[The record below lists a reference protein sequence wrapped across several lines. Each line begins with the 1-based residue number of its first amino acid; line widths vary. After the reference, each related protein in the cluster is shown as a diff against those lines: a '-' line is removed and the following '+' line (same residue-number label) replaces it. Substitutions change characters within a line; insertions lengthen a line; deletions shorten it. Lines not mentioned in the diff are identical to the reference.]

1 MIFLRVFSQT
11 ALFAIIQMLS
21 NKFRSVLTMLGIII
35 GVWAIVTVI
44 AAVSGLNGFVLH
56 EFEKFGATKM
66 WIWGNRPDDLRDKL
80 TWTDVM
86 IKESEADMLRENA
99 TTLSRV
105 TMLADYPVTVRYQDR
120 LKRGVRVTGIEPDWH
135 EIEQRFVTMG
145 RPFTSTDDESQLQ
158 VCLVNDLA
166 IEEFHLENGGVG
178 EFLLLNDRRFEI
190 VGIVETKEM
199 SGMFGGDDART
210 EIFVPFSTMYK
221 LQDWLWTHMMA
232 QMKSPDVAEEAKAE
246 IRYLLR
252 RARNEPPEWDDT
264 FDMFQMSEAVKN
276 FQGMAAGLTAGA
288 SVLVGISLLVGGIGI
303 MNIMLVSVSE
313 RTREIG
319 LRKAL
324 GANPLII
331 LFQFLIEAVVLCVI
345 GGMIGLILGQ
355 LSTLGLQHAP
365 IPGLSMKHAEIP
377 LWAIVLAFGFSAG
390 VGVVFG
396 MGPAIKAA
404 RLDPIEALRHE

>member
-1 MIFLRVFSQT
+1 MILLRVFTQT
-11 ALFAIIQMLS
+11 ALFALVQMLS

-44 AAVSGLNGFVLH
+44 AAVSGLNGFVLN

-66 WIWGNRPDDLRDKL
+66 WIWGQRPDSLRDKL
-80 TWTDVM
+80 TWSQVKISPT
-86 IKESEADMLRENA
+86 EAELLREHA
-99 TTLSRV
+99 TTLERV
-105 TMLADYPVTVRYQDR
+105 TMLADERVTVRYKDVR
-120 LKRGVRVTGIEPDWH
+120 KAGVRVTGIEPDWH
-135 EIEQRFVTMG
+135 EIEQRFVTAG
-145 RPFTSTDDESQLQ
+145 RPFTRMDDEAQLQ
-158 VCLVNDLA
+158 VCLVNDMG
-166 IEEFHLENGGVG
+166 IDEFHLENGGVG
-178 EFLLLNDRRFEI
+178 EILLLNDRRFLI

-199 SGMFGGDDART
+199 SGMFGGDDSRT
-210 EIFVPFSTMYK
+210 EVFLPFSSMYK
-221 LQDWLWTHMMA
+221 LDDWLWTQMMA
-232 QMKSPDVAEEAKAE
+232 QMTSPDVAEEAEAE
-246 IRYLLR
+246 IRFILR
-252 RARNEPPEWDDT
+252 RYRNFDPEWEDT
-264 FDMFQMSEAVKN
+264 FGMWQMTEAVKN
-276 FQGMAAGLTAGA
+276 FRAMATGLTAGA

-345 GGMIGLILGQ
+345 GGAIGLILGQ

-365 IPGLSMKHAEIP
+365 IPGLTMKHAEIP
-377 LWAIVLAFGFSAG
+377 VWAIALAFGFSAV
-390 VGVVFG
+390 VGIVFG